1 MEALTTGFFKPSRDA
16 EQHLPP
22 LSPLEW
28 VGTNLPD
35 EVAAHPLLDE
45 SAWVEFRDTGRDP
58 LDCSTLV
65 TTYQARAEF
74 LVGCWVIKHV
84 VPERF
89 GIGTLIENLQPQ
101 MLREVDVL
109 AAEIKHNAILM
120 PRRSSKTTTLWA
132 VGIGR
137 CWMRPAYMVGYTML
151 TLAKK
156 AEKRFELDVRDP
168 IAIHWRDP
176 RHRPVKLRDGKGS
189 KGIDFPNGS
198 KLDVL
203 APKGEEVRSGAYDTM
218 IIDES
223 GEADPHLWAD
233 VVAAVLPSFDTRPRA
248 QAILA
253 GTAAKY
259 RTGSHFWKTLHNP
272 NAGRLRYGVPDD
284 QDPTELANWDTAGPL
299 IEAIHPGLDGLTDME
314 AMRDNFDGLGWELF
328 AVEYFGHFGDEHATS
343 TAITAAAW
351 KNGRQE
357 GPVPDGIRAGSLAV
371 AVSPDGGYASVA
383 VAWHVTGSR
392 DLAAA
397 AWELDGLVER
407 PRRGVKLIHATP
419 AGIERALILA
429 ARTLRTPI
437 VYDHGNSA
445 TRALVE
451 RVLKRARPRPVVM
464 PKQLSDVRVA
474 HAQLITD
481 LETGDVWHWEQAPLD
496 RAAAGAV
503 LRVVG
508 EGALIRSPHGEALN
522 VTPLDAVALALDALP
537 ATPHTGLTPDTITDW
552 G

>member
-1 MEALTTGFFKPSRDA
+1 MGAVTEIFFESERATPASGSD
-16 EQHLPP
+16 
-22 LSPLEW
+22 LSPREW
-28 VGTNLPD
+28 VGTELPA
-35 EVAAHPLLDE
+35 EVAEHPLLDE
-45 SAWVEFRDTGRDP
+45 AAWIELRDSGRRPLECSA
-58 LDCSTLV
+58 LV

-74 LVGCWVIKHV
+74 LVGCWVLKHV

-89 GIGTLIENLQPQ
+89 GIGTLLDNLQPQ

-109 AAEIKHNAILM
+109 AADTKHNAILM

-137 CWMRPAYMVGYTML
+137 CWMRPAYQVGYTML

-176 RHRPVKLRDGKGS
+176 KHRPIKLRDGKGS
-189 KGIDFPNGS
+189 KGLDFPNGS

-218 IIDES
+218 IIDEA
-223 GEADPHLWAD
+223 GEAEPDLWAD
-233 VVAAVLPSFDTRPRA
+233 VVAAVLPSFDTRPGA

-253 GTAAKY
+253 GTAGGY
-259 RTGSHFWKTLHNP
+259 RAGSHFWKTLHNEK
-272 NAGRLRYGVPDD
+272 AGRLRYGVPDD
-284 QDPTELANWDTAGPL
+284 IDPALLESWDTAGPL
-299 IEAIHPGLDGLTDME
+299 IERIHPGLDGLTTMDAME
-314 AMRDNFDGLGWELF
+314 DNFNGLGWELF
-328 AVEYFGHFGDEHATS
+328 AREYFGHFGDEHATS

-351 KNGRQE
+351 RKGRQDGPPPE
-357 GPVPDGIRAGSLAV
+357 GVRSGSLAV

-383 VAWHVTGSR
+383 VAWHITGAA

-397 AWELDGLVER
+397 AWELDGVTEQ
-407 PRRGVKLIHATP
+407 PRRGIKLIHAKP
-419 AGIERALILA
+419 EGIERALILA
-429 ARTLRTPI
+429 ARSLRTPI
-437 VYDHGNSA
+437 VYDHGNSS

-451 RVLKRARPRPVVM
+451 RVLARSRPRPVVM
-464 PKQLSDVRVA
+464 PRQLGDVRVA
-474 HAQLITD
+474 HSQLITA
-481 LETGDVWHWEQAPLD
+481 LARGDVWHWDQAPLD

-503 LRVVG
+503 LAIVG
-508 EGALIRSPHGEALN
+508 QGSLIRSPKGEALN
-522 VTPLDAVALALDALP
+522 VTPLEACALALDALP
-537 ATPHTGLTPDTITDW
+537 DLPRADLTPGAVIDF